1 VVDVGGAEAYSEG
14 FAGGGV
20 GGVEGE
26 EESDGIC
33 TAGDGD
39 AEAVSGLMLVRSKS
53 SVAEAGMSFHLSRV
67 RARS

>member
-1 VVDVGGAEAYSEG
+1 VVDVGALRPTRGIR
-14 FAGGGV
+14 GGGV

-53 SVAEAGMSFHLSRV
+53 SVAEAGMSFHLSG
-67 RARS
+67 